1 MKFSVTLLVC
11 LTVFLLLLDLCH
23 CDDIDRTFFKKKKE
37 KKKEK
42 KPSYKPSYN
51 NRTFHKKNKEK
62 KKPSYRPSYHPPA
75 APSYHQGNQTMIW
88 VKFKKP
94 SPFFRPNTWSSHSFP
109 DQGHETLWNRGG
121 GAKPQVDREER
132 GISPKSQNYLLLQL
146 AQTSALWTFWV
157 QTELSFL
164 EILCDICFVNWR
176 RSVFHDK

>member
-75 APSYHQGNQTMIW
+75 APSYHPGNQTMI
-88 VKFKKP
+88 
-94 SPFFRPNTWSSHSFP
+94 
-109 DQGHETLWNRGG
+109 
-121 GAKPQVDREER
+121 
-132 GISPKSQNYLLLQL
+132 
-146 AQTSALWTFWV
+146 
-157 QTELSFL
+157 
-164 EILCDICFVNWR
+164 
-176 RSVFHDK
+176 